1 MILET
6 IELGSPSD
14 DALDDE
20 RREFPDRRMMERRIC
35 AAVSVFPLLLDDGH
49 VIEFERR
56 RIERRNQP
64 DRRTFDWCDDSLSVA
79 TG

>member
-14 DALDDE
+14 DVLDDE
-20 RREFPDRRMMERRIC
+20 RREFPERRMLERRDC
-35 AAVSVFPLLLDDGH
+35 TAVRVFPLLLDDGH

-64 DRRTFDWCDDSLSVA
+64 DRRTFDWCADHSPVA
-79 TG
+79 SD